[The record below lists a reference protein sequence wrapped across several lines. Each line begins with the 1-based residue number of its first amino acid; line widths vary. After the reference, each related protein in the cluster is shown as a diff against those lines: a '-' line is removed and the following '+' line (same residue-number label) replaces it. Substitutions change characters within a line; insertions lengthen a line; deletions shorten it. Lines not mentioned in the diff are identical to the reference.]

1 MEEDEHIERRIG
13 RSGELAAAAAGARHR
28 EGEERCGEQRRERPK
43 QPAAAGAAGVSSRR
57 HPRWRRRSRCSNP
70 VGDGR

>member
-43 QPAAAGAAGVSSRR
+43 QPTASAMEAEVAV
-57 HPRWRRRSRCSNP
+57 
-70 VGDGR
+70 